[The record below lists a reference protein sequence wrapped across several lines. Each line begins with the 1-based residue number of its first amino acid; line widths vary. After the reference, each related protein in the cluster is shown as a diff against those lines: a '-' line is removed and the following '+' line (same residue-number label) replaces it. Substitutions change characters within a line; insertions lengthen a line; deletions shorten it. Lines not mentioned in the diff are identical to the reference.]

1 MFVFSYSLSRLRYRI
16 GGIGKR
22 KKSTGED
29 VSILVLCMGR
39 LDFGHFS
46 YIKLGILAMMHWGR
60 H

>member
-1 MFVFSYSLSRLRYRI
+1 MI
-16 GGIGKR
+16 GGTGKR

-39 LDFGHFS
+39 LDLGHFS

>member
-1 MFVFSYSLSRLRYRI
+1 MI

-29 VSILVLCMGR
+29 VSVLALCMGR
-39 LDFGHFS
+39 LDLGHFS
-46 YIKLGILAMMHWGR
+46 YVKLGILAMMHWSR